1 MVNLLIIDASGSMS
15 NLVNDVKGGIKQTFE
30 DIKQADMDP
39 SLFKHTRKKTKSRT
53 IVYDFSEI
61 SLRLSLNINS
71 QIL

>member
-39 SLFKHTRKKTKSRT
+39 SLFKK
-53 IVYDFSEI
+53 E
-61 SLRLSLNINS
+61 N
-71 QIL
+71 